1 MSLAGW
7 TLSKEPVSFLA
18 GCWAGNCLNVL
29 VNRLI
34 CKISGGNTT
43 VFLANRYC
51 GTDFRLVFRV
61 RRYYI

>member
-43 VFLANRYC
+43 VFFANRYS
-51 GTDFRLVFRV
+51 GTDF
-61 RRYYI
+61 